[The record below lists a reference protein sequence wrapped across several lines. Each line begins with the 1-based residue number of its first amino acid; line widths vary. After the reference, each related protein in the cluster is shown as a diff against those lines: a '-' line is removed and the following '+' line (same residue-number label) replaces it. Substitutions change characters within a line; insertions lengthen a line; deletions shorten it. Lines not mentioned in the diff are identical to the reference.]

1 MRYKDYKSVDEK
13 WVKSI
18 PAHWDMIRLKGI
30 FQDRK
35 ERNNPIVTDFILSLT
50 ANQGVVP
57 VAEKRMSVAI
67 SRKKISLYTML
78 RMLMT
83 CSLTV

>member
-1 MRYKDYKSVDEK
+1 MKYDEYRSVDEK
-13 WVKSI
+13 WVQSI
-18 PAHWDMIRLKGI
+18 PAHWKMMRLKGI

-57 VAEKRMSVAI
+57 VAEKKTLAVTSQ
-67 SRKKISLYTML
+67 KKI
-78 RMLMT
+78 
-83 CSLTV
+83 

>member
-1 MRYKDYKSVDEK
+1 MKYEDYKPVDEK

-18 PAHWDMIRLKGI
+18 PSHWQMNRLKGI

-57 VAEKRMSVAI
+57 VAEKIAAELKDHFMNSVQT
-67 SRKKISLYTML
+67 K
-78 RMLMT
+78 
-83 CSLTV
+83 